1 MPEYVKYSLIRF
13 QHRLQKLTDQPH
25 KHTIPVF
32 GATIQY
38 TKAAD
43 MSNKLDDDDTHF
55 IQQVTVTFLYYARA
69 VDPKMLIALIA
80 ISPIQAAPTKATM
93 DKEKHF
99 LDYEASHPDA
109 ILSYSASVLVVAA
122 HINASYL
129 TEPKARSRAGGH
141 FFMSNNAS
149 NPGNNGAVFNISLII
164 KKFNDFSSRCRNRG
178 TVYQFTVSNTSAN
191 NS

>member
-1 MPEYVKYSLIRF
+1 MLVILS
-13 QHRLQKLTDQPH
+13 
-25 KHTIPVF
+25 
-32 GATIQY
+32 
-38 TKAAD
+38 
-43 MSNKLDDDDTHF
+43 
-55 IQQVTVTFLYYARA
+55 A
-69 VDPKMLIALIA
+69 VP
-80 ISPIQAAPTKATM
+80 SSQAAPTEATM
-93 DKEKHF
+93 EKSKYF
-99 LDYEASHPDA
+99 LEYAASHPYA
-109 ILSYSASVLVVAA
+109 ILSYSVSDMVVAA

-164 KKFNDFSSRCRNRG
+164 KKCNDFSSRCRNRG